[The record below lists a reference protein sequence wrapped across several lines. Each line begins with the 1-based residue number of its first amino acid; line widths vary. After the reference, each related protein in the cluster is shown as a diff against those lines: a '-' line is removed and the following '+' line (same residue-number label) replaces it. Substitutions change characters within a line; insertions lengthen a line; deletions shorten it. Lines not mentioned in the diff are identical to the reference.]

1 MSTARRRRRRHH
13 ALQALRHRPA
23 GRPIP
28 GCRRGPGTQATPTG
42 QADSRPELTTGP
54 SQDAAEPGTSPA
66 DTPVLN
72 ADITTSFPEADIF
85 GVKLVNGRP
94 TNALIE
100 IDNREDGPLQVAFVS
115 GSLVSTAGNIPDDT
129 PAYKSILR
137 NLTAV
142 QYNVQVPAGERKALP
157 YSLAALDMQPQD
169 VRVRLVAVV
178 ANSGGNIFQ
187 LAAFDDVA
195 AVVEAPVSFFDPQ
208 MCVRSPPLILP
219 ASIPSASVLTAPLP
233 PRHSIF
239 LYLFLSATFAGILYF
254 VYKTW
259 IETLFP
265 APAASAKRGAPST
278 PAKKKTPKNADDDS
292 VAEATGKYDESWIPE
307 HHINRPAAARR
318 VKSGSKKD

>member
-1 MSTARRRRRRHH
+1 MLFKPSVL
-13 ALQALRHRPA
+13 ALLAAQFLGAA
-23 GRPIP
+23 V
-28 GCRRGPGTQATPTG
+28 A
-42 QADSRPELTTGP
+42 
-54 SQDAAEPGTSPA
+54 QDASEPGTSPA

-72 ADITTSFPEADIF
+72 AEITTSFPEADIF
-85 GVKLVNGRP
+85 GVKLLNGRP

-115 GSLVSTAGNIPDDT
+115 GSLVSTAANIPEDA
-129 PAYKSILR
+129 PAYQSILR

-142 QYNVQVPAGERKALP
+142 QYNVQIPAGERKALP

-169 VRVRLVAVV
+169 VRMRLVAVV

-187 LAAFDDVA
+187 VAAFDDVA

-208 MCVRSPPLILP
+208 I
-219 ASIPSASVLTAPLP
+219 
-233 PRHSIF
+233 IF

-259 IETLFP
+259 IEALFP
-265 APAASAKRGAPST
+265 APAASTKRGAPST
-278 PAKKKTPKNADDDS
+278 PAKKTPKKADDS